1 MGIVVGIAVRARIVL
16 SALLR
21 PRRGRTGERA
31 AVRRHRSA
39 AASAVLG
46 RRAAAP
52 SCPAVVSALALAVA
66 PRFRLKRLLSFP
78 VTPALFVGPAPLFD
92 AFLLLALLQLA
103 VERIALPIP
112 TVDADRR
119 GEAAVVVLLS
129 FQPLVRLP
137 WPQPARFS
145 FGNRGFYTALL
156 LLLQLRIELFAQRRD
171 LELDLVVGNVVVF
184 ELDAQLHA
192 FHLDLALALVLQD
205 RSVRLGVSHIGAEG
219 G

>member
-1 MGIVVGIAVRARIVL
+1 M
-16 SALLR
+16 
-21 PRRGRTGERA
+21 
-31 AVRRHRSA
+31 
-39 AASAVLG
+39 LG

-66 PRFRLKRLLSFP
+66 PRFRLKRLLPFP